1 MHGRRI
7 VMSIK
12 HDSLNDS
19 SVTHESVVTESSYKR
34 HSEILDLTLGEEEQ
48 EHISAQS
55 QYASKR
61 T

>member
-1 MHGRRI
+1 MRI
-7 VMSIK
+7 K
-12 HDSLNDS
+12 PDWLNDS
-19 SVTHESVVTESSYKR
+19 SVTHALVVTESSYKR

-48 EHISAQS
+48 EHIWPQS